1 MPGMIGRT
9 ILRYTIQREL
19 GEGGMGRVYL
29 AIDNKL
35 GRPVALKFL
44 SEQIEQG
51 SYFRARLIEEAKA
64 AAAVD
69 HVYVCKI
76 YEVEQFEGTTFLVL
90 EYVQGQTLAERLSS
104 GSVAPGDVM
113 RIACEAA
120 EALAEAHARGVLH
133 RDIKPLN
140 IMLTGQGHV
149 KVMDFGLAQR
159 EKMDTQV
166 TRPEGMIGTPVYM
179 APEQLAGK
187 EGDARSDIFSLGL
200 VFYELAWRENP
211 FRRETVEASVA
222 AILYTELNT
231 PPIVAGIPADFAR
244 IVCRMLD
251 KNPSSRYPA
260 MKDVWTDLMRVN
272 GVRSGAVSRPDPID
286 LGKSVAVLPFS
297 DLSPNRDQEYFCD
310 GLVEELINV
319 LMKVPGL
326 RVASRTS
333 SFRLKG
339 RDFDIRDAAAEL
351 NCRAVVEG
359 SLRRAGERLRIVVKL
374 IDAETAAPIWSETF
388 ETKVSDVFEIQ
399 DKVAAGV
406 SRRLEASFLEPAAG
420 PATVISVQ
428 AYDQYFLGRFAW
440 NRRTSDDIQKSI
452 DYYRKALA
460 LQPDYVQPLAAIA
473 EAYATLALYGVMD
486 PARARSQV
494 EQTAAK
500 ALEIDAKSAMAL
512 TALACVRAICDWN
525 WAAAERGFKAAIEA
539 DPNYALAHHWY
550 ANLVLIPLHRFDEA
564 RIETKRALESDPVAF
579 IEVVPGLLFMLER
592 RYVQAIAELEI
603 ALRND
608 PGFGMTHYFIGQ
620 AVGQLGQ
627 YDAAIKS
634 LEMAESLTGGSPE
647 VISMLGYTYARMGN
661 TKQATGRIDE
671 LTRLGR
677 DRYVSPLLTAQVL
690 AGLGRFDEAL
700 VSIKEAEAA
709 GATDLIWL
717 HLKPQFEPLHDHPLF
732 VAACTRLGVNSVRR

>member
-9 ILRYTIQREL
+9 ILRYTIQRQL

-44 SEQIEQG
+44 SKEIEQR

-76 YEVEQFEGTTFLVL
+76 YEIEQFEGTTFLVL
-90 EYVQGQTLAERLSS
+90 EYVQGQTLDERLSA
-104 GSVAPGDVM
+104 GSMPPGDVL
-113 RIACEAA
+113 RIACDAA
-120 EALAEAHARGVLH
+120 EALAEAHARSVLH
-133 RDIKPLN
+133 RDIKPSN
-140 IMLTGQGHV
+140 IMLTEQGHV
-149 KVMDFGLAQR
+149 KVMDFGLAR
-159 EKMDTQV
+159 RDKTDTQV

-200 VFYELAWRENP
+200 VFHELAWGENP
-211 FRRETVEASVA
+211 FRRETVEATMA
-222 AILYTELNT
+222 AILYADLKT
-231 PPIVAGIPADFAR
+231 PPAAAGIPDGFAR
-244 IVCRMLD
+244 IVSRMLE
-251 KNPSSRYPA
+251 KNPASRYPA
-260 MKDVWTDLMRVN
+260 MKDVWTDLMKAN
-272 GVRSGAVSRPDPID
+272 GVRAAAASQPEASEPE
-286 LGKSVAVLPFS
+286 KSVAVLPFS

-319 LMKVPGL
+319 LMKVRGL

-339 RDFDIRDAAAEL
+339 RDFDIRDAAAQL
-351 NCRAVVEG
+351 HVRAVVEG
-359 SLRRAGERLRIVVKL
+359 SLRRAGDRLRVVVKL
-374 IDAETAAPIWSETF
+374 IDAETAVPIWSETF
-388 ETKVSDVFEIQ
+388 ESKVSEVFEIQ
-399 DKVAAGV
+399 DAVAAGV
-406 SRRLEASFLEPAAG
+406 SRRLETSFLEPAVRPG
-420 PATVISVQ
+420 RVTQFQ
-428 AYDQYFLGRFAW
+428 AYDQYLLGRFAW
-440 NRRTSDDIQKSI
+440 NRRTSDDLQKSI
-452 DYYRKALA
+452 DHYRKALS

-486 PARARSQV
+486 PSHAESQV

-500 ALEIDAKSAMAL
+500 ALALDPKSAMAG

-525 WAAAERGFKAAIEA
+525 WDEAERGFKAAIDA
-539 DPNYALAHHWY
+539 DPKYALAHHWY
-550 ANLVLIPLHRFDEA
+550 ANLVQIPLRRFDEA
-564 RIETKRALESDPVAF
+564 RIEASRALQSDPVAF
-579 IEVVPGLLFMLER
+579 IEVTPGLLFMLER
-592 RYVQAIAELEI
+592 RYVQAIAEFEQTLK
-603 ALRND
+603 ND

-620 AVGQLGQ
+620 ALGQLGQ

-634 LEMAESLTGGSPE
+634 LEMAQSLTGSSAE
-647 VISMLGYTYARMGN
+647 VISMLGYTYARMGSAA
-661 TKQATGRIDE
+661 QAAGKIDQ

-690 AGLGRFDEAL
+690 AGLERFDETLAY
-700 VSIKEAEAA
+700 IRKAQAI

-732 VAACTRLGVNSVRR
+732 AAACTRLGVSPMRR